1 MSCPR
6 VTHDHEIK
14 QGVLTVN
21 TRFLRITAA
30 VCSVVALISSGSA
43 IAQGPSRSSIVIID
57 VAKVFKEHAR
67 LAQAMKILGDEVKAY
82 DGYLREQQEVLK
94 KLAEERQ
101 QYKAGTPKYKE
112 LDIQITRKQSDL
124 QVEMQLKKKTFME
137 REAKQFFNTYTEVT
151 QAVAKFADANEIRL
165 VLRFNSTPIDRD
177 DRASVLQGV
186 NNEVVYQQ
194 NLDVTGIIIA
204 ELNKGAPQPDRQ
216 TRNNGNQVPRFNNN
230 PNPRR

>member
-1 MSCPR
+1 M
-6 VTHDHEIK
+6 
-14 QGVLTVN
+14 N

-43 IAQGPSRSSIVIID
+43 IAQGPSQSSIVIID

-112 LDIQITRKQSDL
+112 LDIQITRKQSNL

-137 REAKQFFNTYTEVT
+137 REAKQFHNTYTEVT
-151 QAVAKFADANEIRL
+151 QAVAKFADANGIRL
-165 VLRFNSTPIDRD
+165 VLRFNSTPIDGD

-204 ELNKGAPQPDRQ
+204 ELNKGAPQADRQ
-216 TRNNGNQVPRFNNN
+216 TRNNGNQVPRFNN
-230 PNPRR
+230 PRR